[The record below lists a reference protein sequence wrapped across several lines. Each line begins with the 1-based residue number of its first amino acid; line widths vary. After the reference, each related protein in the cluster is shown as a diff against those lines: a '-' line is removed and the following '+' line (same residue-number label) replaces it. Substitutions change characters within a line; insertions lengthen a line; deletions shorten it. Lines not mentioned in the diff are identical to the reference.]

1 MGKSKTDCMYDMR
14 VHARGTFQQKTQKKK
29 CGHKTDHNSGSRAPF
44 DIKSS
49 AIDRIFHARFAGDS
63 FEC

>member
-1 MGKSKTDCMYDMR
+1 MLAGCFNQNIEK
-14 VHARGTFQQKTQKKK
+14 QQTR
-29 CGHKTDHNSGSRAPF
+29 GHKTDHNSGSRAPF